1 MTTSQNITILH
12 PRGEPVGDDVS
23 IVARLDTLAGKKVAL
38 VTEAFWPSWGVF
50 TDKITETLATMETG
64 VQLEHVA
71 TETAGSRA
79 GGGNA
84 VQSDAS
90 VEESRRQLLADLVTR
105 VDAAVV
111 GLGA

>member
-1 MTTSQNITILH
+1 MPRSQNITILH
-12 PRGEPVGDDVS
+12 PRGEPIGDDVS

-38 VTEAFWPSWGVF
+38 LTEAFWPSWGVF
-50 TDKITETLATMETG
+50 TDEITDTLGNMETG
-64 VQLEHVA
+64 IHLERIA
-71 TETAGSRA
+71 TETAGSRG

-84 VQSDAS
+84 VQSDAA
-90 VEESRRQLLADLVTR
+90 VEESRKQLLADLVTK